1 MNGYFTENED
11 EIIQLILRGEA
22 VCECG
27 ALMNLDDD
35 QFVCPNCVKF
45 TTLEN
50 MKITVHMS
58 ILQMDAYLL
67 ILNPTFRQDVQPVEA
82 HIPVACP
89 HVPDLMIEAILGLWY
104 TIIPTKS

>member
-35 QFVCPNCVKF
+35 QFVCPNCGKVYDIGEYEDNGPYVD
-45 TTLEN
+45 LVDGCILVDSEPD
-50 MKITVHMS
+50 IPSGCIACGGPYSSCMS
-58 ILQMDAYLL
+58 
-67 ILNPTFRQDVQPVEA
+67 
-82 HIPVACP
+82 ACSRF
-89 HVPDLMIEAILGLWY
+89 DD
-104 TIIPTKS
+104 

>member
-35 QFVCPNCVKF
+35 QFVCPNCGKVYDIGEYEDNGPYVD
-45 TTLEN
+45 L
-50 MKITVHMS
+50 VDGC
-58 ILQMDAYLL
+58 ILVDSE
-67 ILNPTFRQDVQPVEA
+67 PD
-82 HIPVACP
+82 IPSGCVSCGAPYPKCKTSC
-89 HVPDLMIEAILGLWY
+89 DRFDD
-104 TIIPTKS
+104 